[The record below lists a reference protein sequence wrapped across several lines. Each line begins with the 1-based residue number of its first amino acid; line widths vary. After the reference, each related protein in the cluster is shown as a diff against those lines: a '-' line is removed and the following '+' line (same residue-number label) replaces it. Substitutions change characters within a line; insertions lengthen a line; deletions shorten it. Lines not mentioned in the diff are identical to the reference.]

1 MKTKTLILAL
11 VLVFS
16 TASFAQFKNPFGGG
30 GDDDKQEQSSGDIT
44 QIQTELLN
52 DIADALSEVTEA
64 QALIADA
71 QGNAEKAAQ
80 LRNTSKTLKG
90 GANRDEAIQGAVQTV
105 KETAEEQK
113 AVFNASESMSAESK
127 GLYAKALLPYVKSV
141 AKTAMLKDPVQDFL
155 KQAQNEIKSIKNPMQ
170 IRKMQKSL
178 STGIF
183 VGRNV
188 PVLIGS
194 LVKSSTD
201 LLSFAKSNDLDTSEA
216 KSMEL

>member
-105 KETAEEQK
+105 KETAESRKQVLMLLKACQLNLKVYMRRHCYHMLSQLQK
-113 AVFNASESMSAESK
+113 
-127 GLYAKALLPYVKSV
+127 
-141 AKTAMLKDPVQDFL
+141 Q
-155 KQAQNEIKSIKNPMQ
+155 QC
-170 IRKMQKSL
+170 
-178 STGIF
+178 
-183 VGRNV
+183 
-188 PVLIGS
+188 
-194 LVKSSTD
+194 
-201 LLSFAKSNDLDTSEA
+201 
-216 KSMEL
+216 